1 MRRLPS
7 LRIALPLLAA
17 WLLGALAV
25 VTLVSATAGSGRSQA
40 QPAAPATDAAVLR
53 AKGQALFAEGCASCH
68 AVDGTGV
75 RHRGPR
81 LVGVGAAAVD
91 FYVSTGRMPLER
103 PGIEPRRSP
112 PAYDPDDVDALVAY
126 VTSFGPGG
134 PAIPRV
140 VPAQGDLALGRRLFA
155 DNCSGCHQIMAK
167 GGAAPGFYAP
177 SLDDAS
183 PTQIGEA
190 IRVGPYLMPRF
201 SPALLDQHD
210 VDSIARF
217 VTQTAREPVDRG
229 GWGLGNIGPVP
240 EGLVAILLGGGALLL
255 VARTIGVRNR

>member
-1 MRRLPS
+1 MRRRLPS
-7 LRIALPLLAA
+7 RRIALPLLAA

-25 VTLVSATAGSGRSQA
+25 VTLVSATARPDRSAAQA
-40 QPAAPATDAAVLR
+40 TASAPDAAVLR
-53 AKGQALFAEGCASCH
+53 TKGKALFAEGCASCH
-68 AVDGTGV
+68 ALDGTGV
-75 RHRGPR
+75 AHRGPK

-112 PAYDPDDVDALVAY
+112 PAYDRDDTAALVAY
-126 VTSFGPGG
+126 VTALGPGG

-140 VPAQGDLALGRRLFA
+140 VPAQGDLADGRRLFA
-155 DNCSGCHQIMAK
+155 DNCSGCHQIVAK
-167 GGAAPGFYAP
+167 GGAAPGFSAP
-177 SLDDAS
+177 SLDEAS

-201 SPALLDQHD
+201 STALLDQHD

-217 VTQTAREPVDRG
+217 VTESTRELTRTLRATIDEILTARGDDG
-229 GWGLGNIGPVP
+229 S
-240 EGLVAILLGGGALLL
+240 VASVLRAIKSPG
-255 VARTIGVRNR
+255 